1 MLPEK
6 VPAGTDV
13 FKSQLSPRR
22 IYPLG
27 RSWLRA
33 RPSSACRQQKRLRWS
48 YPLALSCADRGN
60 TLEIQGSDFSLC
72 FDKAYG
78 RLKAWNYKGLELLS
92 RGPKLNFWRAPID
105 NDMYLV
111 EEWRKFGLHR
121 LHERLVDFTWQQAED
136 QVKVLSK
143 VRIAPP
149 ALDWSILCEIAYTVC
164 GTGDVI
170 VEISG
175 TPHGK
180 LPPSLPRIGLE
191 LVLPGEFTQ
200 VSWFGRGPGESYRDS
215 KLANKFGLYSKEV
228 SELHTPYVYPQ
239 ENGNRTDVK
248 WVSITNLR
256 GVGLFAAGDPH
267 LNFSA
272 HNYSQEDLER
282 AKHTVDLP
290 KREQVFLKLDHQH
303 HGLGS
308 NSCGLAASPIRT
320 SPEEF
325 SFRLRLK
332 PSPALRLLPQS
343 SASRRLEAEDEKHS
357 KGALKTASGSKLTS
371 INFGLLST
379 TAAGLPR
386 A

>member
-1 MLPEK
+1 
-6 VPAGTDV
+6 
-13 FKSQLSPRR
+13 
-22 IYPLG
+22 
-27 RSWLRA
+27 
-33 RPSSACRQQKRLRWS
+33 
-48 YPLALSCADRGN
+48 
-60 TLEIQGSDFSLC
+60 
-72 FDKAYG
+72 
-78 RLKAWNYKGLELLS
+78 
-92 RGPKLNFWRAPID
+92 
-105 NDMYLV
+105 
-111 EEWRKFGLHR
+111 R
-121 LHERLVDFTWQQAED
+121 LHERLVNFTWHQAED

-308 NSCGLAASPIRT
+308 NSCGPGVLPQYELL
-320 SPEEF
+320 PEEF

-332 PSPALRLLPQS
+332 AFARSEIAPTELCQQAVR
-343 SASRRLEAEDEKHS
+343 
-357 KGALKTASGSKLTS
+357 G
-371 INFGLLST
+371 
-379 TAAGLPR
+379 
-386 A
+386 